1 MMKRKI
7 ILAVAWALVIAVCVT
22 IFVFSGMVADDSA
35 EQSGFI
41 RELLTKIFGVGFT
54 EFFIRKLAHMSEYA
68 ALGFLSAF
76 AFAYT
81 FKNAKRFYFGIL
93 FTLVY
98 AIGDEIH
105 QLFIPGRSGQVRDV
119 LIDMAGAL
127 LGVLVL
133 GICYFIYIKIKGKKH
148 VQRVQGD

>member
-1 MMKRKI
+1 MKRKI
-7 ILAVAWALVIAVCVT
+7 ILAVAWLLVIAVCIT

-54 EFFIRKLAHMSEYA
+54 EFFIRKTAHMSEYA
-68 ALGFLSAF
+68 ALGFFSAF

-81 FKNAKRFYFGIL
+81 FKNAKRFYFGII
-93 FTLVY
+93 FTLLY
-98 AIGDEIH
+98 AISDEIH
-105 QLFIPGRSGQVRDV
+105 QLFVSGRSGQVRDV

-127 LGVLVL
+127 LGVVCL
-133 GICYFIYIKIKGKKH
+133 GLCYFIYMKVKGKKH
-148 VQRVQGD
+148 VQGI

>member
-1 MMKRKI
+1 MKRKI
-7 ILAVAWALVIAVCVT
+7 ILAVAWLLVIAVCIT
-22 IFVFSGMVADDSA
+22 IFIFSGMVADDSA

-68 ALGFLSAF
+68 ALGFFSAF

-93 FTLVY
+93 FTLLY
-98 AIGDEIH
+98 AISDEIH
-105 QLFIPGRSGQVRDV
+105 QLFVSGRSGQVRDV
-119 LIDMAGAL
+119 FIDMAGAL
-127 LGVLVL
+127 LGVLLL
-133 GICYFIYIKIKGKKH
+133 GLCYFIYKKIKGKKD
-148 VQRVQGD
+148 VQGI

>member
-7 ILAVAWALVIAVCVT
+7 ILAITWSLVIAVCIT
-22 IFVFSGMVADDSA
+22 IFIFSGMVADDSA

-68 ALGFLSAF
+68 VLGFLSCF

-81 FKNAKRFYFGIL
+81 FKKAKRFYFGIL
-93 FTLVY
+93 FTLLY

-105 QLFIPGRSGQVRDV
+105 QLFVPGRSGQVRDV
-119 LIDMAGAL
+119 FIDMAGAL
-127 LGVLVL
+127 LGVLLL
-133 GICYFIYIKIKGKKH
+133 GLCYLIYKKIKGKKD
-148 VQRVQGD
+148 VQGI